1 MTDCWVGVDVSKAR
15 LDVAVWPSREHW
27 EVAYDAAGLESLM
40 ARLRKLAPELVVVEA
55 TGGLEAEVL
64 GALGAAG
71 VVAARVNPRQVRD
84 FARAT
89 GRLAK
94 TDRLDA
100 ETLARFGA
108 QVQPEPRALPAAE
121 QQAFAA
127 LVTRRRQLLEML
139 GAEQHRLVG
148 PQRLPEAVRRQL
160 AVHIDWLRAQVDGL
174 DAELREAVQASP
186 LWQERGDL
194 LRSVPGVGPV
204 LTSTLLAELP
214 ELGQLGRRQLAALV
228 GVAPMNRDS
237 GTLRGRRTTW
247 GGRASV
253 RAVLYMCAVT
263 ATRCNPAVRDCYQRL
278 VAAGKPKKVALVAC
292 MRKLL
297 LVISAVIRSGKPWSA
312 QFTAS

>member
-1 MTDCWVGVDVSKAR
+1 
-15 LDVAVWPSREHW
+15 
-27 EVAYDAAGLESLM
+27 
-40 ARLRKLAPELVVVEA
+40 
-55 TGGLEAEVL
+55 
-64 GALGAAG
+64 
-71 VVAARVNPRQVRD
+71 
-84 FARAT
+84 
-89 GRLAK
+89 
-94 TDRLDA
+94 
-100 ETLARFGA
+100 
-108 QVQPEPRALPAAE
+108 
-121 QQAFAA
+121 
-127 LVTRRRQLLEML
+127 ML